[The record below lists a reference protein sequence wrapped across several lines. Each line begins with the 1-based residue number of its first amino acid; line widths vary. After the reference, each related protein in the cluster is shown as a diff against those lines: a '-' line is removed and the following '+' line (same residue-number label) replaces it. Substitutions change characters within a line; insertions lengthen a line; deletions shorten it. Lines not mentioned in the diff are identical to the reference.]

1 MRTPRFMHTGVG
13 MKCVNRRTDAR
24 CDSYTGR
31 LSAQIGRAH
40 V

>member
-13 MKCVNRRTDAR
+13 MKYAGRRTDAR

-31 LSAQIGRAH
+31 LSAR
-40 V
+40 